1 VREIMQE
8 LVENFGLRSIGR
20 ELRGVLWGDRIL
32 DELVTGRHH
41 AKKDF
46 DTIEGLFEKVFCGI

>member
-1 VREIMQE
+1 MQE